1 MRVTVFGRKLVVHIR
16 IVTVVALILSLGT
29 AAQAQSKSDKP
40 LLWYH
45 PDTKM
50 TAAERGD
57 AGELKE
63 LHRICVSIAP
73 GTTSA
78 AFRRRLDQ
86 QLFQEL
92 TQYLGLEIV
101 KNPDVAELAILIR
114 IIPAAP
120 LLQSRPMAGGPNG
133 NGPNGGVA
141 TSMAVPSTNESYV
154 SPINEVDFYVL
165 TRGSKRDGGAYAPRV
180 IIQRHYNEA
189 EPATSGAVLDLA
201 VLIKKLKSLR
211 GEK

>member
-1 MRVTVFGRKLVVHIR
+1 MSLKVLSRKLAADVR
-16 IVTVVALILSLGT
+16 IISVGLSLLLSTVV
-29 AAQAQSKSDKP
+29 QAQSKSDKP

-45 PDTKM
+45 PDSRM

-57 AGELKE
+57 VGEIKE
-63 LHRICVSIAP
+63 LHRVCVSIAP
-73 GTTSA
+73 GTTSN
-78 AFRRRLDQ
+78 AFRRRLEQ

-92 TQYLGLEIV
+92 TGYAGLEIV

-114 IIPAAP
+114 IIPGEP
-120 LLQSRPMAGGPNG
+120 LVPSRPMAGGPAG

-141 TSMAVPSTNESYV
+141 TSVAVPSTNESYA
-154 SPINEVDFYVL
+154 SPINIVDFYVL

-180 IIQRHYNEA
+180 IFQRHHNEG
-189 EPATSGAVLDLA
+189 EPTTSGAVLDLA
-201 VLIKKLKSLR
+201 ALIKKLKSLR